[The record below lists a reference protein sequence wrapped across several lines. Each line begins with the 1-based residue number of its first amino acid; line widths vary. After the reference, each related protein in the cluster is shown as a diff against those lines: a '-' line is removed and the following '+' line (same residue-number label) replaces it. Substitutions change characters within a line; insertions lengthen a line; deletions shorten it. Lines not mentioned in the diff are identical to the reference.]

1 MTEIGMRSIMFLGA
15 KLFLSNIILLNTGV
29 YI

>member
-1 MTEIGMRSIMFLGA
+1 MAEIGMGSIMFLGA
-15 KLFLSNIILLNTGV
+15 TLVLSNIILLNTGI

>member
-1 MTEIGMRSIMFLGA
+1 MTEIGMGSIMFLGT
-15 KLFLSNIILLNTGV
+15 KLVVSNIILLNTGI